1 MFALQLASPNPLGL
15 NRTRAGLVMGEA
27 EPWDLEPQA
36 PYFWAQLADAALAR
50 GREEDAMD
58 HIRFAYLAADRMEKR
73 RSDGT

>member
-1 MFALQLASPNPLGL
+1 MD
-15 NRTRAGLVMGEA
+15 EA

-50 GREEDAMD
+50 GREEDARD

-73 RSDGT
+73 RNDGT